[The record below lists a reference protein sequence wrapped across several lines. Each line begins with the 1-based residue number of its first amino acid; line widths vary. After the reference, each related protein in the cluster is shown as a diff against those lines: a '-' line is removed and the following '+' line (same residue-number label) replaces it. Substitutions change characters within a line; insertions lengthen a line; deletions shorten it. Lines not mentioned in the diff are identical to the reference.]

1 MSRNKIF
8 VVAKN
13 EFTKRVKTHWFVITT
28 LLGPIVLV
36 TFFTVVGFIT
46 ASSLETTEKSI
57 TVRDETGRLA
67 TELVDTSGKITFETT
82 QASDDDLKTSVL
94 NKEVSGYLVLPEG
107 LIEGTASAS
116 YYSTEGG
123 GISNFSGEL
132 RSIVRDAVRLTR
144 LEDQDVSRDVFDAIT
159 ANVSLDSI
167 QLSDEGEEQGST
179 AAYAIVGGIMG
190 FLIYITMLIYGSVVM
205 QGVIEEKVSRVV
217 EVIVSSVKPF
227 QLLMG
232 KVLGIGAMGLVQ
244 MSFWAILIAAGT
256 TFSGAIIA
264 MIAPADAVT
273 AIDGAIAGAPS
284 QAEILESIGFTVPDL
299 GPEVFIFFVLYF
311 LLGYLLYATLFAGIG
326 SSVEQQQDA
335 QSLMIPVMMPI
346 IVSIIFLQAVIEAPN
361 STLSVVLSIFPFTA
375 PIPMV
380 VRIAMIDVPWWQVG
394 LSVSLLFGT
403 FLGAVWVSSR
413 IYRIG
418 ILSYGKK
425 PSLKELIRWMRYA

>member
-13 EFTKRVKTHWFVITT
+13 EFLKRVKTRWFVFTT
-28 LLGPIVLV
+28 LLGPIVMV
-36 TFFTVVGFIT
+36 GFFTVVGIVT
-46 ASSLETTEKSI
+46 ATSLETNEKVISL
-57 TVRDETGRLA
+57 RDETSRL
-67 TELVDTSGKITFETT
+67 ESEFVDPSGKITFKATDS
-82 QASDDDLKTSVL
+82 SDDELKKLVL
-94 NKEVSGYLVLPEG
+94 SGDISGYLVLPNG
-107 LIEGTASAS
+107 LIEGTESAR

-123 GISNFSGEL
+123 GISNFSGDL
-132 RSIVRDAVRLTR
+132 RSIVRDAVRLVR
-144 LEDQDVSRDVFDAIT
+144 LEDQAVSREVFEIIN

-190 FLIYITMLIYGSVVM
+190 FLIYVTMLVYGSVVM
-205 QGVIEEKVSRVV
+205 QGVIEEKTSRVV
-217 EVIVSSVKPF
+217 EIIISSVKPF

-256 TFSGAIIA
+256 TFSGAIIGL
-264 MIAPADAVT
+264 IGPPTGSNLPDT
-273 AIDGAIAGAPS
+273 AT
-284 QAEILESIGFTVPDL
+284 QAEILDSIGFTIPDL
-299 GPEVFIFFVLYF
+299 GPEVFIWFVLFF
-311 LLGYLLYATLFAGIG
+311 LMGYLLYATLFAGIG
-326 SSVEQQQDA
+326 SAVEQQQDA

-346 IVSIIFLQAVIEAPN
+346 IVSIMFLQAVLEAPN
-361 STLSVVLSIFPFTA
+361 STLSVALSLFPFTA

-380 VRIAMIDVPWWQVG
+380 VRIAMIDVPFWQIA
-394 LSVSLLFGT
+394 LSFSLLVGA

-425 PSLKELIRWMRYA
+425 PSLKELIRWLRYA

>member
-1 MSRNKIF
+1 MSTTVSRNKIF

-13 EFTKRVKTHWFVITT
+13 EFMKRVKTRWFVFTT
-28 LLGPIVLV
+28 LLGPIVMV
-36 TFFTVVGFIT
+36 AFFTIIGIVT
-46 ASSLETTEKSI
+46 AKSLQTTEKTI
-57 TVRDETGRLA
+57 AVVDQTERLA
-67 TELVDTSGKITFETT
+67 SDVVDTSGTFTFQLSSEPED
-82 QASDDDLKTSVL
+82 SLKASVL
-94 NKEVSGYLVLPEG
+94 AGDLSGYLILPQG
-107 LIEGTASAS
+107 IIEGEAAAR

-123 GISNFSGEL
+123 GISNFSGDL
-132 RSIVRDAVRLTR
+132 RAVVRDAVRLRR
-144 LEDQDVSRDVFDAIT
+144 LEDQAVDKDVFDIIN

-190 FLIYITMLIYGSVVM
+190 FLIYITMLVYGSVVM
-205 QGVIEEKVSRVV
+205 QGVIEEKTSRVV
-217 EVIVSSVKPF
+217 EVIVSSVRPF

-244 MSFWAILIAAGT
+244 MSFWAGLIAAGT
-256 TFSGAIIA
+256 MFSGAIVS
-264 MIAPADAVT
+264 MIINPADLNLPDT
-273 AIDGAIAGAPS
+273 AS
-284 QAEILESIGFTVPDL
+284 QAEVLQAVDFTIPQL
-299 GPEVFIFFVLYF
+299 APEVFVWFVLF
-311 LLGYLLYATLFAGIG
+311 FIMGYLLYATLFAGIG

-335 QSLMIPVMMPI
+335 QSLMLPVMMPI

-361 STLSVVLSIFPFTA
+361 SPLSVGLSLFPFTA

-380 VRIAMIDVPWWQVG
+380 VRIAMIDVPLWQIL
-394 LSVSLLFGT
+394 LSFSLLVGA